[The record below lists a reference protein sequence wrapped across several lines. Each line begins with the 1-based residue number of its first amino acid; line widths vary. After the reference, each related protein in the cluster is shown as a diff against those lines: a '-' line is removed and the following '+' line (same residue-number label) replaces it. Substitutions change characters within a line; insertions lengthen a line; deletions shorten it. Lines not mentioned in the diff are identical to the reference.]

1 MNKLAGF
8 RRMLGLSQE
17 EMAKKIGLSVTGYR
31 LKENEINE
39 FKKTEMIKI
48 HTMVKD
54 IMPDITLEDI
64 FFLNNNYRNYNI
76 IVCVSIEQKGEI
88 LC

>member
-1 MNKLAGF
+1 MNTEITGEGGECMNKLAGF

-64 FFLNNNYRNYNI
+64 FF
-76 IVCVSIEQKGEI
+76 
-88 LC
+88 

>member
-64 FFLNNNYRNYNI
+64 FF
-76 IVCVSIEQKGEI
+76 
-88 LC
+88 